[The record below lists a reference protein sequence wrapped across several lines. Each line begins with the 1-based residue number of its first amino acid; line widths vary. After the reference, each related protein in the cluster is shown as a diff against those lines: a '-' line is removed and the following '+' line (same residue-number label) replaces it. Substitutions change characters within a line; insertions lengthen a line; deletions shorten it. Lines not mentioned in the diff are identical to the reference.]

1 MVPCRFIVKKARM
14 RLKKTIKKQ
23 NKDKEKEP
31 LTREGFFK
39 ILDKV
44 IKPKAEKKPP
54 KKEKKGTSE

>member
-1 MVPCRFIVKKARM
+1 MTKH
-14 RLKKTIKKQ
+14 KTG
-23 NKDKEKEP
+23 KEKTPIQKEP

-44 IKPKAEKKPP
+44 IRPVSEKEKPP

>member
-1 MVPCRFIVKKARM
+1 MPKNMEKK
-14 RLKKTIKKQ
+14 KK
-23 NKDKEKEP
+23 KEEIKEP